1 MLNSLAL
8 GVPSSTVRI
17 ELREEL
23 VAGSRSIS
31 RRALTPSFRIA
42 PYRAGLFKR
51 TAIIIAAAAAAGC
64 SSSAASDFAPTDPD
78 YAEME
83 QLKAWAKQVKAEDRD
98 TTRLLMRECWGEGSL
113 STAEG
118 KLAIGRCMRRKYD
131 EGVRATRSW

>member
-1 MLNSLAL
+1 M
-8 GVPSSTVRI
+8 
-17 ELREEL
+17 
-23 VAGSRSIS
+23 
-31 RRALTPSFRIA
+31 
-42 PYRAGLFKR
+42 FKR

-98 TTRLLMRECWGEGSL
+98 TTRLLVRECWGEGSL

-118 KLAIGRCMRRKYD
+118 KLAIARCMRRKYD
-131 EGVRATRSW
+131 EGDRATRSW